1 MMQRQTTTIPLPAI
15 LGALAGVAAT
25 GVAGAAAAAAA
36 PLAEAGECE
45 PVSLHRCLAA
55 RGFGRMFILP
65 RLPLRHS
72 DATGDAEYVLLTLL
86 LLLPSVAPCVWYCL
100 RLLGWRTL
108 RPAAAVPAATNAKV
122 GRWARW
128 ARWAPW
134 PFAAWPGGGAGGC
147 SRRCW
152 QPVFVVRI
160 LGVVA
165 VIALSQA
172 GLLWQLHSS
181 AVATAAA
188 AHGETKAL
196 ASRAAAPLT
205 LARSATLLLPLVL
218 PALTALDLVAGARR
232 RGGFDASSI
241 AVRAPAAA
249 LTIGTPIFWML
260 ELSRLQGVALP
271 LPPAGA
277 DDAADADGGSV
288 LGGWLRQPW
297 PSALGLCREKASPCK
312 TSGAGHYR

>member
-1 MMQRQTTTIPLPAI
+1 MR
-15 LGALAGVAAT
+15 
-25 GVAGAAAAAAA
+25 
-36 PLAEAGECE
+36 AGEH
-45 PVSLHRCLAA
+45 LHRCLAA

-172 GLLWQLHSS
+172 GLCGSS
-181 AVATAAA
+181 TPPPSPPPPPRTAKRKRSRRARQRRSR
-188 AHGETKAL
+188 
-196 ASRAAAPLT
+196 SRAARRCCSPSSSP
-205 LARSATLLLPLVL
+205 RSPPSTSLR
-218 PALTALDLVAGARR
+218 ARR

-260 ELSRLQGVALP
+260 ELSRLQGVALRFLRP
-271 LPPAGA
+271 APTTPPMPTAARCSAAGSDSRGRRRSGSA
-277 DDAADADGGSV
+277 GRRRRHAKPREPAIIDDA
-288 LGGWLRQPW
+288 
-297 PSALGLCREKASPCK
+297 ETPCYLY
-312 TSGAGHYR
+312 TLN